1 MPDISLCWAKK
12 FYCLHRKKAKSIFHG
27 VEHFNHC
34 SYSTQDSLP
43 KFSNAS
49 SCYLNNIL
57 IYPFSSASIFYLP
70 ILYDHLNYYLLINH
84 VLVPREGI
92 SLLFLC
98 VPTIC
103 LPYNH
108 HLKEKYSC
116 IYFFFFNFIF
126 PLYSKGVRL
135 SLDVYIAITVFSP
148 TLSANKALRNSKL
161 IMKEAF

>member
-1 MPDISLCWAKK
+1 MVLAWAQSWNTYSNNIALIMPDISLCWAKK

-34 SYSTQDSLP
+34 SSSTQDSLP

-57 IYPFSSASIFYLP
+57 ICPFSSASIFYLP

-108 HLKEKYSC
+108 HLKESTVAFLS
-116 IYFFFFNFIF
+116 FFFI
-126 PLYSKGVRL
+126 L
-135 SLDVYIAITVFSP
+135 FSHCTARGSGYP
-148 TLSANKALRNSKL
+148 
-161 IMKEAF
+161 